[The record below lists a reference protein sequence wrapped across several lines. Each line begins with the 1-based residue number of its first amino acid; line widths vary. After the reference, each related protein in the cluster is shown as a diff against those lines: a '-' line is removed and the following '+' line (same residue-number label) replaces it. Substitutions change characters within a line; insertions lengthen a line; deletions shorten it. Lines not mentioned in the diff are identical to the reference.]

1 MTARSANAAIRA
13 KVGRLNMSVHCT
25 VGLMDQPVMS
35 FESKAAFTAWLAE
48 NHDKSDGIWIKIGK
62 KGAGVESVVV
72 TETLDVALCFGW
84 IDGQRKPLDE
94 QFFLQKYTPRRAR
107 SKWSKRN
114 IGLTEKLIEAGEMR
128 EPGHAEI
135 ERAKADGRWDAA
147 YDSPANIQVPP
158 DLQAELDARPEA
170 AAFFATLNSTNR
182 YSILYRLHDA
192 KRPETR
198 ARRLEQ
204 FVAMLE
210 RGETLY

>member
-1 MTARSANAAIRA
+1 
-13 KVGRLNMSVHCT
+13 
-25 VGLMDQPVMS
+25 MDQPVMS
-35 FESKAAFTAWLAE
+35 FPSKTALVEWMTE
-48 NHDKSDGIWIKIGK
+48 NHASSDGIWIKIAK
-62 KGAGVESVVV
+62 KGTGVESVAV
-72 TETLDVALCFGW
+72 TEALDVALCFGW

-94 QFFLQKYTPRRAR
+94 TYFLQKYTPRRAR
-107 SKWSKRN
+107 SRWSKRN
-114 IGLTEKLIEAGEMR
+114 VGLVEKLIEAGEMR
-128 EPGHAEI
+128 PAGYAEI

-147 YDSPANIQVPP
+147 YDSPGTIQVPP
-158 DLQAELDARPEA
+158 DLQAELDARPA
-170 AAFFATLNSTNR
+170 AAEFFKTLNSTNR

>member
-1 MTARSANAAIRA
+1 M
-13 KVGRLNMSVHCT
+13 
-25 VGLMDQPVMS
+25 MS
-35 FESKAAFTAWLAE
+35 FASKAVFTAWLAE
-48 NHDKSDGIWIKIGK
+48 NHDRSDGIWIKIAK
-62 KGAGVESVVV
+62 KGSGVESVAV

-84 IDGQRKPLDE
+84 IDGQRKPFDDK
-94 QFFLQKYTPRRAR
+94 FFLQKYTPRRAR

-114 IGLTEKLIEAGEMR
+114 VGLVAKLIESGEMHAA
-128 EPGHAEI
+128 GHAEI
-135 ERAKADGRWDAA
+135 ERAKRDGRWDAA

-158 DLQAELDARPEA
+158 DLQAELDARPA
-170 AAFFATLNSTNR
+170 AAEAFAALNSTNR

>member
-1 MTARSANAAIRA
+1 
-13 KVGRLNMSVHCT
+13 
-25 VGLMDQPVMS
+25 MDQPVMS
-35 FESKAAFTAWLAE
+35 FASKAEFTAWLAE
-48 NHDKSDGIWIKIGK
+48 NHASSDGIWIKIAK

-72 TETLDVALCFGW
+72 TETLEVALCFGW
-84 IDGQRKPLDE
+84 IDGQRKPLDDK
-94 QFFLQKYTPRRAR
+94 FFLQKYTPRRAR

-114 IGLTEKLIEAGEMR
+114 VGLVAKLIEAGEMR
-128 EPGHAEI
+128 PPGHAEI

-147 YDSPANIQVPP
+147 YDSPANMQVPP

-198 ARRLEQ
+198 TRRLEQ

>member
-1 MTARSANAAIRA
+1 
-13 KVGRLNMSVHCT
+13 
-25 VGLMDQPVMS
+25 MDQPVMS

-84 IDGQRKPLDE
+84 IDGQRKPFDE
-94 QFFLQKYTPRRAR
+94 RFFLQKYTPRRAR

-128 EPGHAEI
+128 DPGHAEI

-147 YDSPANIQVPP
+147 YDSPANMQVPP
-158 DLQAELDARPEA
+158 DLQAELDARPA
-170 AAFFATLNSTNR
+170 AAEFFAGLNSTNR

-198 ARRLEQ
+198 AKRLAQ

>member
-1 MTARSANAAIRA
+1 MFVDERTFATRDEF
-13 KVGRLNMSVHCT
+13 K
-25 VGLMDQPVMS
+25 
-35 FESKAAFTAWLAE
+35 AWLEEHHATA
-48 NHDKSDGIWIKIGK
+48 DGIWIKFAK
-62 KGAGVESVVV
+62 KGTGVPSVAV

-84 IDGQRKPLDE
+84 IDGQRKPFDE
-94 QFFLQKYTPRRAR
+94 IYFLQKYTPRRAR

-114 IGLTEKLIEAGEMR
+114 IGLVEKLIEAGEMR
-128 EPGHAEI
+128 PAGFAEI
-135 ERAKADGRWDAA
+135 ERAKGDGRWDAA
-147 YDSPANIQVPP
+147 YDSPANMQVPP
-158 DLQAELDARPEA
+158 DLQAELDARPDA
-170 AAFFATLNSTNR
+170 AAFFKTLNSTNR

>member
-1 MTARSANAAIRA
+1 VDERTFA
-13 KVGRLNMSVHCT
+13 
-25 VGLMDQPVMS
+25 
-35 FESKAAFTAWLAE
+35 SKEEFRAWLAE
-48 NHDKSDGIWIKIGK
+48 HHAASDGIWVKIAK
-62 KGAGVESVVV
+62 KGTGVPSVAV

-84 IDGQRKPLDE
+84 IDGQRKSFDE
-94 QFFLQKYTPRRAR
+94 TYFLQKYTPRRAR

-114 IGLTEKLIEAGEMR
+114 IGLVEKLIEAGEMR
-128 EPGHAEI
+128 PAGFAEI
-135 ERAKADGRWDAA
+135 ERAKGDGRWDAA
-147 YDSPANIQVPP
+147 YDSPANMQVPP
-158 DLQAELDARPEA
+158 DLQAELDARPDA
-170 AAFFATLNSTNR
+170 AAFFETLNSTNR